1 MKKPV
6 PKFPRAVWPFLH
18 PINKDAETRVLPH
31 GHLALRD
38 GYSGNVVRVFCRGFA
53 NGLVLIQCGVDPVS
67 KMFLRLPTRAR
78 VASLLRGVDRGLTGQ
93 RMCRARDAAECGESF
108 ELLPDFVEQTQGDVQ
123 QLLDRTDEAIRQ
135 IQALATAEDRDA
147 TACAAR
153 ARVSHK
159 SVPQQ
164 TEVLSKR
171 PGLRKQ
177 PVSSLPWL
185 VLGVGLSVF
194 VCGAI
199 LTAWALLGQRPEL
212 WSVGVPL
219 LVAGQVAVF
228 AVIIWQFESIW
239 RSDQATFHI
248 LHGVDERL
256 QSLRRAAGNGQHES
270 SATEL
275 RLRHDASHSTAD
287 TVEHWLAVK
296 NELDALRGDIQSA
309 VDQDS

>member
-1 MKKPV
+1 MRQSDKSRHWRQRKTVTPPPV
-6 PKFPRAVWPFLH
+6 PHEHV
-18 PINKDAETRVLPH
+18 
-31 GHLALRD
+31 
-38 GYSGNVVRVFCRGFA
+38 CRTS
-53 NGLVLIQCGVDPVS
+53 P
-67 KMFLRLPTRAR
+67 
-78 VASLLRGVDRGLTGQ
+78 
-93 RMCRARDAAECGESF
+93 CRSRRRCFRSDW
-108 ELLPDFVEQTQGDVQ
+108 
-123 QLLDRTDEAIRQ
+123 
-135 IQALATAEDRDA
+135 
-147 TACAAR
+147 
-153 ARVSHK
+153 
-159 SVPQQ
+159 
-164 TEVLSKR
+164 
-171 PGLRKQ
+171 LRKQ

-256 QSLRRAAGNGQHES
+256 QSLRPAAGNGQHES

>member
-1 MKKPV
+1 MRK
-6 PKFPRAVWPFLH
+6 L
-18 PINKDAETRVLPH
+18 
-31 GHLALRD
+31 
-38 GYSGNVVRVFCRGFA
+38 VFCHTA
-53 NGLVLIQCGVDPVS
+53 I
-67 KMFLRLPTRAR
+67 LPAR
-78 VASLLRGVDRGLTGQ
+78 RIFGQRGLGILSRLCQRTGLDP
-93 RMCRARDAAECGESF
+93 MWCRSCQQDVPAVADPAQGLHRCCARCGSRFDRPAHAPGADAVEGGESF
-108 ELLPDFVEQTQGDVQ
+108 ELLPDFVEQKQGDVQ
-123 QLLDRTDEAIRQ
+123 QLLDRTDAAIRQ

-147 TACAAR
+147 IACAAR
-153 ARVSHK
+153 ARVSDK
-159 SVPQQ
+159 SVLQQ
-164 TEVLSKR
+164 TEVLSR
-171 PGLRKQ
+171 RLAARKQ

-256 QSLRRAAGNGQHES
+256 QSLRPAAGNAQRES

-287 TVEHWLAVK
+287 TVDHWLAVK

-309 VDQDS
+309 VDQDR